1 MSLMLFLKAGLGD
14 DGKFD
19 ISAGRGYN
27 PRHECDEWHCET
39 TPDAPGNKRRG
50 GLVHRDRTARQRGEI
65 SRRPHGGGRRGMTG
79 EIRNPV
85 RWEDISPDMTEAE
98 KQFAECLAH
107 GRPCVLGDAV
117 PAAEAS
123 DTRNTVRSEVIRFFA
138 FGGDEAHPVRGAHIT
153 LRGARIPP
161 QPSLDLIHARIPYLL
176 GFFDCL
182 LETNIFMV
190 GAQCASL
197 SLAGS
202 HLRGDFKGDGA
213 TIDGNLLFRGGFIAE
228 GEMRLIGAHI
238 GGFWDCDGGKFINP
252 GKAAIVADG
261 ITVNGNVWLREGF
274 SAKGEVRLPTA
285 RIGGEMDCGKGVFN
299 NPQKCAL
306 CADGAT
312 VRSRIAMRGISV
324 VGEIRLVGAHT
335 DGQLDCE
342 GGCFDG
348 ADSGVSFRA
357 DGMTALQGIALRK
370 GFSSNGEVRLLGART
385 DENLDCTS
393 GQFRNP
399 EEKALGADNIHVGG
413 TVFLLGDDFH
423 AEGEVRLPN
432 ARIGALEC
440 GGMFVNQKAIALG
453 ASDMEVARGVTLDA
467 CFRGEV
473 LLVGTRIKTS
483 LSMQG
488 MFDNPQGVALNAER
502 IEVKQGILWAPCG
515 GGGDIHFGFS
525 KIGVLA
531 EESNAWKSFSVALDG
546 FVYEQFANPMDAR
559 SRIAWLSSRPPE
571 IPFSPLPY
579 EQAAKV
585 LFGMGRANDAREILL
600 EKERLKTKDRRT
612 PWHHK
617 IGRWLWDECAGY
629 GYRLRRTI
637 AWSLAVIVIGWGVF
651 SHTAETGGIVP
662 HQPAILASPNYQ
674 EAVDKGIPPMKAA
687 LNEFPEYP
695 EFNPLAFSADVFIPV
710 FALRQEPS
718 WYPVARDK
726 DAIAWLFGHP
736 EIYGL
741 AIGAAILGLSLLATL
756 AGLLSLWGRSAWLG
770 EWVLRR
776 VCPLIPRMAV
786 ALCLFALGLA
796 SPKHWYWLEIGFG
809 WGLTSL
815 FLLSITGLLRPRQ
828 SSGEKG

>member
-1 MSLMLFLKAGLGD
+1 
-14 DGKFD
+14 
-19 ISAGRGYN
+19 
-27 PRHECDEWHCET
+27 
-39 TPDAPGNKRRG
+39 
-50 GLVHRDRTARQRGEI
+50 
-65 SRRPHGGGRRGMTG
+65 MT
-79 EIRNPV
+79 EKIRNPV
-85 RWEDISPDMTEAE
+85 RWEDIEPDMTEAE

-107 GRPCVLGDAV
+107 GKPCVLGDAV
-117 PAAEAS
+117 PAAETS

-138 FGGDEAHPVRGAHIT
+138 FGGDEAHPIRGAHIT

-161 QPSLDLIHARIPYLL
+161 QSSLDLIHVRIPYLL

-190 GAQCASL
+190 GAQCAGL

-261 ITVNGNVWLREGF
+261 ITVNGNVWFRDGF
-274 SAKGEVRLPTA
+274 SAKGEVRIPTA
-285 RIGGEMDCGKGVFN
+285 HIGGEMDCGKGVFN

-348 ADSGVSFRA
+348 ADNGVSFRA

-385 DENLDCTS
+385 DGNLDCTS

-413 TVFLLGDDFH
+413 TVFLLGDDFY

-453 ASDMEVARGVTLDA
+453 ASDMEVAGGVTLGA

-488 MFDNPQGVALNAER
+488 IFDNPQGVALNAER
-502 IEVKQGILWAPCG
+502 IEAKQGILWAPCG
-515 GGGDIHFGFS
+515 GGGDIHLSFS

-531 EESNAWKSFSVALDG
+531 ERIDAWESFSVALDG

-559 SRIAWLSSRPPE
+559 SRIAWLSSRPSE
-571 IPFSPLPY
+571 MPFSPQPY
-579 EQAAKV
+579 DQAAKV
-585 LFGMGRANDAREILL
+585 LSDMGYPVDAWDILR
-600 EKERLKTKDRRT
+600 KKRQLKRKHNKLSWLQRVSGEMVDLLTDFVYRPLRT
-612 PWHHK
+612 MKW
-617 IGRWLWDECAGY
+617 
-629 GYRLRRTI
+629 T
-637 AWSLAVIVIGWGVF
+637 V
-651 SHTAETGGIVP
+651 GIVFVGAIVFASADHYGRIVPQQSVALTQKAYQDAIKSGGHPFQAVRKAIP
-662 HQPAILASPNYQ
+662 H
-674 EAVDKGIPPMKAA
+674 
-687 LNEFPEYP
+687 YP
-695 EFNPLAFSADVFIPV
+695 GFNPLVFSLDVFVPL
-710 FALRQEPS
+710 FNLHQELYWAPD
-718 WYPVARDK
+718 PGRDDLVRRLIQK
-726 DAIAWLFGHP
+726 KWEFKGVWL
-736 EIYGL
+736 L
-741 AIGAAILGLSLLATL
+741 TA
-756 AGLLSLWGRSAWLG
+756 
-770 EWVLRR
+770 
-776 VCPLIPRMAV
+776 
-786 ALCLFALGLA
+786 
-796 SPKHWYWLEIGFG
+796 WYWFEIVAG
-809 WGLTSL
+809 WILTSL
-815 FLLSITGLLRPRQ
+815 FLLSVTGLLRPQQ
-828 SSGEKG
+828 SSSEMN